1 MSAMPIPTL
10 LAAGDQTLAL
20 YEWGRRTG
28 ARTLVLLH
36 GYPDSASVW
45 AEVAPRLAERFH
57 VVAYDM
63 RGVGLS
69 GEPAG
74 PSPYRFDVLLGDLA
88 AVVDAVSPDRPV
100 HLAGH
105 DWGALLGW
113 EAVLGDRLSGRIAS
127 FSTAAPSLDHV
138 GLWFHAAWREGTL
151 AGYGRFLRRA
161 FASSYMLMIQVPL
174 LPEWTWRLGLARLW
188 PRIVAR
194 LEGIRP
200 VPRQGLLRDAVNGLG
215 IYRANLL
222 PALRRPRQR
231 RTSVPVQVL
240 EMGHDPFVPPTMF
253 EGLEASAPGLRRTAL
268 AGGHWAML
276 ADAAA
281 FALALGDF
289 AEKA

>member
-1 MSAMPIPTL
+1 MSAMPSPTL
-10 LAAGDQTLAL
+10 LTAGEQILAC
-20 YEWGRRTG
+20 YEWGRRDC

-36 GYPDSASVW
+36 GYPDSAAVW
-45 AEVAPRLAERFH
+45 SEVAPLLADRFH

-63 RGVGLS
+63 RGTGLS
-69 GEPAG
+69 GEPVG
-74 PSPYRFDVLLGDLA
+74 PAPYRFDVLIADLA
-88 AVVDAVSPDRPV
+88 AVIDALSPDRPV

-113 EAVLGDRLSGRIAS
+113 EAVLDDRLTGRIAS

-161 FASSYMLMIQVPL
+161 LASSYMMLIQVPL
-174 LPEWTWRLGLARLW
+174 VPEWTWRLGLTRLW
-188 PRIVAR
+188 PAIVGR

-200 VPRQGLLRDAVNGLG
+200 RPRVGLLRDAVNGLG
-215 IYRANLL
+215 LYRANLL

-231 RTSVPVQVL
+231 RTAIPVQAL
-240 EMGHDPFVPPTMF
+240 EMSRDPFVPLMMF
-253 EGLEASAPGLRRTAL
+253 EGLESSAPGLRRTPL
-268 AGGHWAML
+268 TGGHWAML
-276 ADAAA
+276 ADPAA

-289 AEKA
+289 AERT